1 MPRPCPHPL
10 ALFSLVPLEN
20 RARAALDHPDNS
32 HLVSTFNDENGNQV
46 AGIDIGFHIGS
57 TSRYTL
63 ATLGR
68 SGADVTVEGSS
79 ISRIQCSFEL
89 NPDSH
94 VVMLYDRSNS
104 QTTQVFGEDA
114 IPFETGRIRR
124 IAVEPRLNTRFGIGG
139 VRSDLVQFELQWHRR
154 TFDVEEQVNNQV
166 DNPRLTRTVDD
177 IPTVLPSQRLTRIHT
192 PGNRLLNIRYM
203 EMNQLG
209 AGTISEVWKA
219 VDADSGNI
227 LALKLFKEPPPGFS
241 EQMLPHIV
249 EYIHHQEVGGQLEIF
264 MPLKEGSLQT
274 LMLRDHFKENFS
286 LANALLRQMLQALDY
301 LAFFGIIHRDV
312 KPANIL
318 YTSLSENQC
327 CFQLADFG
335 VCNSI
340 TNART
345 CVGSPIYM
353 APEVLE
359 DKGIAQSSKVDVWS
373 LFVTLAYAL
382 DVNGYRNKA
391 LATRDQKV
399 EAALEAAETQELRS
413 LKDMVAIDPKHRAS
427 AAQML
432 LKFYDGEG
440 LTTPRNQ
447 IEGIFA
453 SDQSFNAHTDTPT
466 LTREALDAGRQRTRR
481 SLTPIGPAARLRH
494 KPAAAALLRQQR
506 GASRVRK
513 PGAQSRPVRQLT
525 TSRMPSK
532 QSDQLQVPGM
542 LPGGG

>member
-32 HLVSTFNDENGNQV
+32 HLVSTFNDDDGNQV

-68 SGADVTVEGSS
+68 SGADVTVEGSG

-227 LALKLFKEPPPGFS
+227 LALKLFKEPPLGFS

-274 LMLRDHFKENFS
+274 LMLQDHFKENSS
-286 LANALLRQMLQALDY
+286 LVNALLRQMLQALDY

-391 LATRDQKV
+391 LATSDQKV
-399 EAALEAAETQELRS
+399 EATLEAAETQELRS

-432 LKFYDGEG
+432 LKIYDGEG

-453 SDQSFNAHTDTPT
+453 SGQSFNAHANDTPT
-466 LTREALDAGRQRTRR
+466 LTRGGLDAGRQRTRR
-481 SLTPIGPAARLRH
+481 SLTPIDPVARLRH
-494 KPAAAALLRQQR
+494 RPAAAALLRHQR

-513 PGAQSRPVRQLT
+513 PGAQSRPVH
-525 TSRMPSK
+525 
-532 QSDQLQVPGM
+532 
-542 LPGGG
+542 